1 MPASDPDPTRTLS
14 LSELVFS
21 DFDRYN
27 NKGRPPSWLRILPR
41 LFTRPGMLASIILR
55 TQQCLWRAGHVRS
68 AMGLRTLGH
77 VLLGSDFVPGMTI
90 GTGLFLPHPVGIVI
104 GNGLRIG
111 NNVMITQG
119 VTAGFREDDR
129 TSEQKVPTICD
140 GAKIWPHATLV
151 GGIRIGEGAEVGANS
166 LVISDVPDYAVVV
179 GVPARKI
186 AEAKRDAPSAESLD
200 SIAS

>member
-1 MPASDPDPTRTLS
+1 MPASDSDPTRTLS

-21 DFDRYN
+21 DFDRYEN
-27 NKGRPPSWLRILPR
+27 RGRPPSWLQILPR
-41 LFTRPGMLASIILR
+41 LITRPGMLASVILR

-68 AMGLRTLGH
+68 AQLLRTVGL

-90 GTGLFLPHPVGIVI
+90 GTGLFMPHPVGIAI

-119 VTAGFREDDR
+119 VTAGFRDDDR
-129 TSEQKVPTICD
+129 SIEQKLPTICD

-151 GGIRIGEGAEVGANS
+151 GGIRVGEGAEVGANS
-166 LVISDVPDYAVVV
+166 LVVSDVPDYAVVV

-186 AEAKRDAPSAESLD
+186 SEAKRDPASAESLD
-200 SIAS
+200 SVAS